1 MKVRFGFTCR
11 GTSDIR
17 LEDFDLLL
25 KDLERFGF
33 DSIWLPETMLGG
45 SFDPLIGLSYAAART
60 TKLKIG
66 THLILPGRSPV
77 RLAREL
83 AQLDRLSGGRL
94 LLIGVLGLNQG
105 PELLAQ
111 NVEKEQRGSLLD
123 ELLPLL
129 RRLWTEEIVDHDGPH
144 FRLKEAKID
153 PKPIQEPL
161 EVWLGGQL
169 PGALRRAGQ
178 IGDGYIPGMMTAN
191 QAAEKRIQVIE
202 AAENAGRVIDQE
214 HFGANL
220 SYSWRPLPEA
230 VKNNLADRFPGVDP
244 ELLIPSSR
252 ESLSEMIDAWIEA
265 GYSKF
270 LMRPVIPPDD
280 WSEEL
285 ENLAEQVLSKQT

>member
-1 MKVRFGFTCR
+1 MEKEER
-11 GTSDIR
+11 GT
-17 LEDFDLLL
+17 
-25 KDLERFGF
+25 
-33 DSIWLPETMLGG
+33 
-45 SFDPLIGLSYAAART
+45 
-60 TKLKIG
+60 
-66 THLILPGRSPV
+66 
-77 RLAREL
+77 
-83 AQLDRLSGGRL
+83 
-94 LLIGVLGLNQG
+94 
-105 PELLAQ
+105 
-111 NVEKEQRGSLLD
+111 LLD

-129 RRLWTEEIVDHDGPH
+129 RRLWTEEIVDHDGHH
-144 FRLKEAKID
+144 FRLKEARID
-153 PKPIQEPL
+153 PKPVQEPL

-191 QAAEKRIQVIE
+191 QAAKKRTQVIE

-220 SYSWRPLPEA
+220 SYSWGPLPET
-230 VKNNLADRFPGVDP
+230 VKNNLADRFPGVDT

-285 ENLAEQVLSKQT
+285 ENLAEQVVSKQT